1 MARTHQAKQRRI
13 EELKREVMGLDE
25 RWREIVE
32 ELENG
37 RRDLEGTIRE
47 GDERIKGI
55 EKAKDGVFISI
66 LFGHVQRKAECLGI

>member
-37 RRDLEGTIRE
+37 RRDLEETIRE

-55 EKAKDGVFISI
+55 EKAKGGAFIS
-66 LFGHVQRKAECLGI
+66 FYSGHVERKAESLGI